1 MVVGTIN
8 ITPGLKGHIS
18 AKEQVKGRISAEQ
31 PLKGRLSSGYIPY
44 IPSNYGLITWDGSVM
59 TVS

>member
-1 MVVGTIN
+1 MVNGTIN
-8 ITPGLKGHIS
+8 ITPGLKGKIS
-18 AKEQVKGRISAEQ
+18 AAESLKGKVSAVQ
-31 PLKGRLSSGYIPY
+31 PLKGKLSSGYIPY